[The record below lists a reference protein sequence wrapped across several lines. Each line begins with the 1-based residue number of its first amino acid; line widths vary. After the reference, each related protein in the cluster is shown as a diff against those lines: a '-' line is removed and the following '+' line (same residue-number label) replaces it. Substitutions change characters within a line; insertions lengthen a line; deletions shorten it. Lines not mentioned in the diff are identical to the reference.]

1 MFLGYHFDYNSGY
14 LEESNLEILR
24 LWPTDKQISQTMR
37 HSYQLACELSEFL
50 GMIQPEN
57 ISFEANSLQV
67 LISTHEEEVSKSNT
81 NNHLES
87 HNEDIE
93 SNISAAI
100 MEASC
105 EMKRLATED
114 NEDEESLSNDLFQ
127 EGRSQLDKIDQFS
140 KSLSSL
146 YNGDS
151 GK

>member
-1 MFLGYHFDYNSGY
+1 M
-14 LEESNLEILR
+14 
-24 LWPTDKQISQTMR
+24 
-37 HSYQLACELSEFL
+37 
-50 GMIQPEN
+50 
-57 ISFEANSLQV
+57 
-67 LISTHEEEVSKSNT
+67 
-81 NNHLES
+81 ES